1 MNAHVPHYIEL
12 GNHARSYC
20 GQNARKYDAIASAA
34 HDVAGIVA
42 CHGDVWGKLRPDQFQ
57 ALADFVDYVRSEE
70 SIPLSRERIVT
81 DEQSALPK
89 FPHVLEPVQE

>member
-1 MNAHVPHYIEL
+1 MNAPVRHYIEL

-34 HDVAGIVA
+34 HDVAGIVQ
-42 CHGDVWGKLRPDQFQ
+42 CHGTVWGKLRPDQFK

-70 SIPLSRERIVT
+70 SIPLARERIVT
-81 DEQSALPK
+81 DEQSALEAYP
-89 FPHVLEPVQE
+89 LPVEALQE

>member
-1 MNAHVPHYIEL
+1 MNVLAPHYIEL

-20 GQNARKYDAIASAA
+20 GQSARKYDAIASAA
-34 HDVAGIVA
+34 HDVAGIVQ
-42 CHGDVWGKLRPDQFQ
+42 CHGDVWGRMIPSSFE

-81 DEQSALPK
+81 DEQSALDAYP
-89 FPHVLEPVQE
+89 LPVEALQE